1 MHAKSLQSYPTLCD
15 PMDPPGSSVH
25 GNLQQEYSSGLPFP
39 PPGDLPHPG
48 MKPTSLMPSALA
60 GGSFTTSTT
69 WELQDEVKWSES
81 RSVLSDSLWPHGLHR
96 PRNSP
101 GQNTMFVSMILFLCL
116 LFSYL
121 LLNTFD
127 ILIFLS
133 SLSTD
138 FLILFM
144 VFLWQGYRSGL
155 PFLLPVDHVLSG
167 EGSSRRWDGWMASL
181 AQWTWIWANSWR

>member
-1 MHAKSLQSYPTLCD
+1 
-15 PMDPPGSSVH
+15 MDPPGSSVH

-101 GQNTMFVSMILFLCL
+101 GQNTRKGSLSLLQGIFSIQESNPGLPHCRWILNQLSHKGSPSILEWVVYPFSRGSSWPRNWTQVSCIAGRFFTNWAIREALHFHKGIVYFVKILQADVY
-116 LFSYL
+116 YL
-121 LLNTFD
+121 LP
-127 ILIFLS
+127 S
-133 SLSTD
+133 C
-138 FLILFM
+138 
-144 VFLWQGYRSGL
+144 V
-155 PFLLPVDHVLSG
+155 
-167 EGSSRRWDGWMASL
+167 
-181 AQWTWIWANSWR
+181 